1 MDIDR
6 ACPHGATVG
15 LKTQFSRVTFDAI
28 RPGPASVRYD
38 IGKPSF
44 TDTKEREEQVDL
56 AT

>member
-6 ACPHGATVG
+6 ACPRGAAVG
-15 LKTQFSRVTFDAI
+15 LKAQFSQVAFDAL

-38 IGKPSF
+38 TGKPSF
-44 TDTKEREEQVDL
+44 TNTKEREEQVDL